1 MRQNPPQAPAR
12 NYTGPF
18 ITMVFLFFI
27 VGFLTTANTQF
38 QIPLRQTFLAGVDNL
53 KNTFSTLI
61 IFSWFLAYPLC
72 GGTGSR
78 WISRYGYKGT
88 LLLSLLVMIA
98 GLALFYA
105 SSLFTEKFPD
115 ATISVGDANV
125 PWGFFIFLT
134 GSFVLG
140 ASVTILQVVVNPYLT
155 ACTVRGTQPIQRLAI
170 GGSANSVGTTIAPYF
185 VTGVVFAGLPM
196 TEISID
202 QLMLPFI
209 GLIAVVAVVYA
220 FLYFT
225 ALPDIEG
232 TRIDSAEADTS
243 TDTNVW
249 RHRHFLLGVV
259 AIFCYVGAEV
269 CIGGSVNVYAE
280 RLGYSESQFVLMVT
294 AYWGLMLV
302 GRLCGS
308 TLSKISPRT
317 QLLVTTSC
325 AATLVAL
332 AVIFQNPW
340 FLVAVGLFHSIM
352 WGAIFTLSVAGL
364 GRLTSIASGKFMIG
378 VFGGALFPLV
388 QGLLADAFGSWRPTW
403 LLVLA
408 CEAVMLFYAI
418 SGSKIKSIP
427 ENQ

>member
-1 MRQNPPQAPAR
+1 MTQAQPVAAER
-12 NYTGPF
+12 NYIGPF
-18 ITMVFLFFI
+18 VTMVFLFFI

-38 QIPLRQTFLAGVDNL
+38 QIPLQQTFLAGVDDL

-72 GGTGSR
+72 GGIGSK

-105 SSLFTEKFPD
+105 SSLFTENFPD
-115 ATISVGDANV
+115 AVLSFGNAYVQ
-125 PWGFFIFLT
+125 WGFFIFLA

-155 ACTVRGTQPIQRLAI
+155 ACTVKGTQPIQRLAI

-202 QLMLPFI
+202 QLMLPFL
-209 GLIAVVAVVYA
+209 GLIAVVVVVYA

-225 ALPDIEG
+225 SLPDIEG
-232 TRIDSAEADTS
+232 TRIDSREDTAA

-249 RHRHFLLGVV
+249 RHRHFLLGVI

-280 RLGYSESQFVLMVT
+280 KLGYSEAQFVLMVT
-294 AYWGLMLV
+294 VYWGLMLV

-308 TLSKISPRT
+308 TLSKVAPRT

-325 AATLVAL
+325 ACILVAL

-340 FLVAVGLFHSIM
+340 LLVAVGLFHSIM
-352 WGAIFTLSVAGL
+352 WGAIFTLSVNGL
-364 GRLTSIASGKFMIG
+364 GKLTSIASGKFMIG
-378 VFGGALFPLV
+378 VFGGAIFPLA
-388 QGLLADAFGSWRPTW
+388 QGFLADSFGSWRFTW

-408 CEAVMLFYAI
+408 CEAVMLYYALA
-418 SGSKIKSIP
+418 GYKPRTAPAK
-427 ENQ
+427 